1 MYDAGYHNVVNIDV
15 SLPPIP
21 FAISLTHVLSPSQYS
36 ATLIEQMQARHAE
49 TRPDM
54 QWLEMDIRDLKF
66 NEGDFDVVLDK
77 GTMDAML
84 TSKGDVWV
92 SVGASG

>member
-1 MYDAGYHNVVNIDV
+1 
-15 SLPPIP
+15 
-21 FAISLTHVLSPSQYS
+21 
-36 ATLIEQMQARHAE
+36 MQARHAE
-49 TRPDM
+49 KRPDM

-92 SVGASG
+92 SDEADLLRVGYG

>member
-1 MYDAGYHNVVNIDV
+1 MR
-15 SLPPIP
+15 
-21 FAISLTHVLSPSQYS
+21 
-36 ATLIEQMQARHAE
+36 ARHA
-49 TRPDM
+49 TIRPDM

-66 NEGDFDVVLDK
+66 QEGDFDVVLDK

-92 SVGASG
+92 SCRVLILERVVWMEWLMRWMP

>member
-1 MYDAGYHNVVNIDV
+1 MI
-15 SLPPIP
+15 
-21 FAISLTHVLSPSQYS
+21 
-36 ATLIEQMQARHAE
+36 ARHAE
-49 TRPDM
+49 KRPDM

-92 SVGASG
+92 SQGGTVRDEGD

>member
-1 MYDAGYHNVVNIDV
+1 MK
-15 SLPPIP
+15 
-21 FAISLTHVLSPSQYS
+21 
-36 ATLIEQMQARHAE
+36 ARHAE
-49 TRPDM
+49 KRPDM

-84 TSKGDVWV
+84 TSKGDVW
-92 SVGASG
+92 ASQGGTA